1 MCNLNDTRR
10 AGGPFEV
17 ATELNW
23 DEFRLVQAIADSHSL
38 VGAAETLGLNHS
50 TVFRRLASLE
60 AGVGVRLFERSRS
73 GYQPTAAGE
82 EMIEVATRMGD
93 AIMEFERRV
102 AGRDVKPTGLLRLT
116 AVEGMSS
123 LVLAPI
129 IAKFREINPGI
140 QTELIVSGQDL
151 SLSRRDADIALR
163 ATNGPSE
170 SLVGRKICTLR
181 WGLYAPPPWAS
192 SSAEEVIA
200 HAPFV
205 GLTENQGPLRARR
218 WYEKNVEPRRQA
230 ARVNSLPGAANLAAQ
245 GMGATILPCF
255 IGASEPNLARLG
267 DTLPDLDVDLWLLTH
282 SDLRHSAR
290 VRAFMEFAGTELVKQ
305 RRRIEGEPG

>member
-1 MCNLNDTRR
+1 M
-10 AGGPFEV
+10 

-23 DEFRLVQAIADSHSL
+23 DEFRLVQAIAESHSL
-38 VGAAETLGLNHS
+38 VGAAESLGLNHS
-50 TVFRRLASLE
+50 TVFRRLATLE

-82 EMIEVATRMGD
+82 EMIEVATRMSD

-123 LVLAPI
+123 LILGPI

-181 WGLYAPPPWAS
+181 WAVFAPPQWAS
-192 SSAEEVIA
+192 LPHEYVVGN
-200 HAPFV
+200 APFV

-218 WYEKNVEPRRQA
+218 WYDKHVEPRRQA
-230 ARVNSLPGAANLAAQ
+230 ARVNSLPGAASLASL

-255 IGASEPNLARLG
+255 IGAATPNLARGG

-290 VRAFMEFAGTELVKQ
+290 VRAFMEFAGIELVKQ
-305 RRRIEGEPG
+305 RKLVEGDADASRD